1 MTKTPDFLFFSKR
14 PYLPLCLIV
23 LALLSLPLALRPAL
37 ANEPNSSFTLKI
49 EGAMIQLK
57 ADGVP
62 LNKILESIS
71 TQSGVKLRATD
82 QATELIYCQV
92 ANAPLVET
100 LKKLLR
106 NWNFAFIYKGNG
118 HGDSSPDSLWIIN
131 KNPRTDL
138 TEPVY
143 LVSSDNPEGPPLQ
156 DHQKR
161 FEKNA
166 LSAVFAEPKKVLAS
180 FTTTNQFVLK
190 DPVADTQSKCVQIA
204 SISQGSAI
212 REIGLEENDLVIDVN
227 GQPVTSAKE
236 LVEAIK
242 TATGQDTQI
251 IRIDRRRNDMIDPIY
266 IETHSSSQ
274 PQ

>member
-1 MTKTPDFLFFSKR
+1 MTKTPVFVCIRKR
-14 PYLPLCLIV
+14 SSLPFCLIV
-23 LALLSLPLALRPAL
+23 LATLSLLLPLRPAL
-37 ANEPNSSFTLKI
+37 ANEPNPSFILKI
-49 EGAMIQLK
+49 EGAMLQLK

-62 LNKILESIS
+62 LNKILDSIS
-71 TQSGVKLRATD
+71 TQSGIKLRATD
-82 QATELIYCQV
+82 QATELIYCHV
-92 ANAPLVET
+92 TNEPLVET
-100 LKKLLR
+100 MKKLLR

-118 HGDSSPDSLWIIN
+118 NGGSSPDSLWIIN

-138 TEPVY
+138 TIPVY
-143 LVSSDNPEGPPLQ
+143 LVSSEAPESPPLQ

-166 LSAVFAEPKKVLAS
+166 LNAVFADPKKILTG
-180 FTTTNQFVLK
+180 FTTKDHFVLK

-212 REIGLEENDLVIDVN
+212 REIGLEEDDLVVDVN
-227 GQPVTSAKE
+227 GQPVISAKE

-242 TATGQDTQI
+242 KATEQETQT
-251 IRIDRRRNDMIDPIY
+251 IRIDRRRNDMVDPIY

-274 PQ
+274 